1 MSQVSSTGSATSASN
16 ASRAQQENGLNDVDI
31 NDFLTLLITEMQNQD
46 PLNPM
51 ENADMLQQIGLIRE
65 IGATNDLTDS
75 LTSLSQNQQLTT
87 ASSLIG
93 RKISALS
100 DDAQEVTGTVERISV
115 TDSSSEGDSRIVKVH
130 VDGKTIDINN
140 IREILE
146 S

>member
-1 MSQVSSTGSATSASN
+1 MSQISAAGNATSASN
-16 ASRAQQENGLNDVDI
+16 ASGSSQENGLNDVDI

-51 ENADMLQQIGLIRE
+51 ENAEMLQQIGLIRE

-75 LTSLSQNQQLTT
+75 LTNLSQNQQLTT
-87 ASSLIG
+87 ASGLLG
-93 RKISALS
+93 RQISALS

-115 TDSSSEGDSRIVKVH
+115 TDSSSDGGSRIVKVH
-130 VDGKTIDINN
+130 VDGKTIDVSN